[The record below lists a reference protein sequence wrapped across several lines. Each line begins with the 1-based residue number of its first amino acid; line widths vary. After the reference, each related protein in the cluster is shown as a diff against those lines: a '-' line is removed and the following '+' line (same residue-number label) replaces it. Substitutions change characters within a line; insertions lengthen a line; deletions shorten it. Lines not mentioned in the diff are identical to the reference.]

1 MGNVDIN
8 KQNEMPSWHAA
19 LYSHCYAVDPI
30 YKFSKRHDLLTQ
42 VLRQIEM
49 PTGKT
54 FSINPTF
61 RRKEIG
67 IHHFRNGSFLMD
79 NKLEFALT
87 MLLNWMLKV
96 ASRWV
101 TMKQVLK

>member
-1 MGNVDIN
+1 
-8 KQNEMPSWHAA
+8 
-19 LYSHCYAVDPI
+19 
-30 YKFSKRHDLLTQ
+30 
-42 VLRQIEM
+42 
-49 PTGKT
+49 
-54 FSINPTF
+54 
-61 RRKEIG
+61 
-67 IHHFRNGSFLMD
+67 MD